1 MQRACNCVTEPLRS
15 SCETPLPRMT
25 ERKQKELTA
34 MIDEHMFLQRPRNKK
49 RFDLRDLVSP
59 VICGVAVT
67 YLLTAA
73 LLGLLAR

>member
-1 MQRACNCVTEPLRS
+1 
-15 SCETPLPRMT
+15 
-25 ERKQKELTA
+25 
-34 MIDEHMFLQRPRNKK
+34 MIDEHLFLQHQRNKK
-49 RFDLRDLVSP
+49 RFDLRELIGP

>member
-1 MQRACNCVTEPLRS
+1 MLDQNLYPH
-15 SCETPLPRMT
+15 P
-25 ERKQKELTA
+25 
-34 MIDEHMFLQRPRNKK
+34 PRNKR
-49 RFDLRDLVSP
+49 RFDLRDLLGP

>member
-1 MQRACNCVTEPLRS
+1 ML
-15 SCETPLPRMT
+15 
-25 ERKQKELTA
+25 
-34 MIDEHMFLQRPRNKK
+34 DEHMFIQRPHNKK
-49 RFDLRDLVSP
+49 RFDLRELIGP